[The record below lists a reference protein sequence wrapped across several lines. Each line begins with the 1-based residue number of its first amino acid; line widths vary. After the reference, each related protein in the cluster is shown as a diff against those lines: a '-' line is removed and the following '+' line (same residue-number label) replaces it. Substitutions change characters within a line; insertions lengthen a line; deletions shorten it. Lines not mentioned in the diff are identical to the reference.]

1 MNVSRVYRLLK
12 LITLLRSGR
21 SYDPDGLASELE
33 VSRRTLFRDLK
44 LLEHAGVP
52 YQFDRKTNQ
61 HAISETLFLPALHLT
76 LDEALA
82 LLLVTRK
89 FLSSDV
95 HPAYRQAMN
104 AALKVE
110 STLPAPVLGHCGDRL
125 SDLSIHWPPSSS
137 VDMTSGIFEQL
148 RTPWP
153 STFAFASNTIPSR
166 TIAS

>member
-21 SYDPDGLASELE
+21 SYDPDGLARELE
-33 VSRRTLFRDLK
+33 VSRRTLFRGLK

-52 YQFDRKTNQ
+52 YQFDRKANQ
-61 HAISETLFLPALHLT
+61 YAIRETFFLPALHLT

-89 FLSSDV
+89 FLLSDV

-110 STLPAPVLGHCGDRL
+110 STLPVPVLGCGEHVEVLAPTALRDRL
-125 SDLSIHWPPSSS
+125 REKAEEI
-137 VDMTSGIFEQL
+137 IQL
-148 RTPWP
+148 ATRRP
-153 STFAFASNTIPSR
+153 
-166 TIAS
+166 